1 MTTEQLKHFLAV
13 KAICALGNTLQRIF
27 NQLHADEVIY
37 MPLVKPLLED
47 LSKRMTEV
55 ENTPAIDELHS
66 KMENFINGISENTT
80 NGQVAQILSDVHLI
94 IDKIYWQVFEE
105 IGIPHP

>member
-1 MTTEQLKHFLAV
+1 MDTQNLNNFLAV

-27 NQLHADEVIY
+27 NQLPGDEAIY
-37 MPLVKPLLED
+37 LPLTKPLLQD

-66 KMENFINGISENTT
+66 KMGNFISGISETTT
-80 NGQVAQILSDVHLI
+80 NGQVAQILSNAHLI
-94 IDKIYWQVFEE
+94 IDKLYWKVSTEA
-105 IGIPHP
+105 GIPHP